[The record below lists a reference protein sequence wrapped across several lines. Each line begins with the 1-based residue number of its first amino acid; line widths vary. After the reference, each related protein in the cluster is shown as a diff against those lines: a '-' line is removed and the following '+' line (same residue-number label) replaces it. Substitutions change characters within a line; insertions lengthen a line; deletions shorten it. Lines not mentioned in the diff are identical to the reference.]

1 MAKRKPA
8 EYEHEPF
15 SRRHDFGRHLQG
27 LGGPTITLRGFPGGT
42 YGAASPVRRLSA
54 EERREVEERLRREGA
69 LGPVA

>member
-8 EYEHEPF
+8 KIYEHDPF
-15 SRRHDFGRHLQG
+15 SRRHDFGRDLQG

-69 LGPVA
+69 LGPA